1 MVGWAY
7 EWGAARTG
15 AVDCSGAFVY
25 AMKKYGLS
33 IYQGSNTIWR
43 SYLAQKGKIGQIE

>member
-7 EWGAARTG
+7 VWGSAKAG

-33 IYQGSNTIWR
+33 IFHGSNTIWR
-43 SYLAQKGKIGQIE
+43 NY